1 MKPQNIANPPS
12 NSVTIYGSGGRTG
25 LVWLLATL
33 LRLHRSGEYN
43 YLDDNFRVGTSAGA
57 LTSVML
63 SSKLPLEKLLALS
76 LGEDVSSFWRKIPS
90 PTSPNITPSGPPS
103 DLFYLPRSLISGN
116 KPYLRKALFSLLPD
130 SNFTTDTLE
139 HFISTSTKDR
149 WPKISTWITATEKS
163 TGKVVIFSKESGVS
177 VSKAVTAS
185 CAIPGVYAP
194 VEINGTLFQDGG
206 VYSSTYLGNILPH
219 VHNITLFTPLV
230 LDKTSKHPLVVA
242 ANVLGLSSTQ
252 ALQNEIT
259 LARQLGKSLTIFSPR
274 ESEKSLLLN
283 YNSMDDGI
291 LNELAKKTLMP

>member
-25 LVWLLATL
+25 LVWLFATL
-33 LRLHRSGEYN
+33 LRLQRSGEYN

-163 TGKVVIFSKESGVS
+163 TGKIVIFSKESGVS

-206 VYSSTYLGNILPH
+206 VYSSTYLGYILPH